1 MKDRHKRNRI
11 TAGALAILL
20 LLNTSVEPVLA
31 QNAESGTETVQ
42 AVTFDDESAEKE
54 NLKTQAV
61 TVVEKNVA
69 LFEQGE
75 IPDADDE
82 KKTEI
87 NGTDYSGAA
96 EAIRTDLTQMN
107 PQTDLRAYDLTADE
121 VAAIYQSV
129 VNDNSGLFYVTGKL
143 QGRW

>member
-11 TAGALAILL
+11 AAGVLAALL
-20 LLNTSVEPVLA
+20 LLNTSLEPVPA
-31 QNAESGTETVQ
+31 QNAESGAETVQ

-61 TVVEKNVA
+61 TVVEKEVS

-82 KKTEI
+82 K
-87 NGTDYSGAA
+87 
-96 EAIRTDLTQMN
+96 RQ
-107 PQTDLRAYDLTADE
+107 R
-121 VAAIYQSV
+121 
-129 VNDNSGLFYVTGKL
+129 
-143 QGRW
+143 